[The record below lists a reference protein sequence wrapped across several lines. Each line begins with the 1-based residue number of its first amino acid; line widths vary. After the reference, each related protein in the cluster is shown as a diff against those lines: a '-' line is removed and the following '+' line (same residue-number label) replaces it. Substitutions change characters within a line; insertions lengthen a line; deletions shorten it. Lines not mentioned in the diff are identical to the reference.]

1 VKIQQRPTKFWT
13 PQLKTALK
21 LQNKARKRIGKTSKR
36 HLDTTGPYLEN
47 KIAQKKF
54 RKLFKEAKKNY
65 NIKLVDKACQD
76 QTGADLYRIIKQLEP
91 KLNKRAQH
99 QNMAT
104 QEADEETKK
113 IAETFAE
120 NFGQKDVKPT
130 DAERAILEEELAD
143 IQAKMQKETKPNFTE
158 RELEQAIRKANMRS
172 AKGPDGISNK
182 VIKTAYE
189 IPLFREY
196 LLQAI
201 NNHIIRDDK

>member
-1 VKIQQRPTKFWT
+1 
-13 PQLKTALK
+13 
-21 LQNKARKRIGKTSKR
+21 
-36 HLDTTGPYLEN
+36 
-47 KIAQKKF
+47 
-54 RKLFKEAKKNY
+54 
-65 NIKLVDKACQD
+65 
-76 QTGADLYRIIKQLEP
+76 
-91 KLNKRAQH
+91 
-99 QNMAT
+99 MAT

-120 NFGQKDVKPT
+120 IFGQKDVKPT
-130 DAERAILEEELAD
+130 DAERAILAKELAD

-182 VIKTAYE
+182 VVKTAYE

-201 NNHIIRDDK
+201 KTYHTRRQISD